1 MTAALAASYVLH
13 VLAGLAW
20 VGSLAG
26 GLIVTAR
33 SGDLTPA
40 GLERGLDGL
49 LQLTRVTGLVLPVT
63 GLYQIW
69 LLYPTARLLSTP
81 RGWLVVAMFALWGVV
96 NGLVELGAYRV
107 RRADGTEMGL
117 ARHTIARLTLGDD
130 ADTTHL
136 AATARPYLWAAAAGG
151 LLLLVDAGLLASG
164 AV

>member
-26 GLIVTAR
+26 GLVVTAR
-33 SGDLTPA
+33 GGDLTPA

-49 LQLTRVTGLVLPVT
+49 LQLTRVTGLILPAT
-63 GLYQIW
+63 GLYQVW
-69 LLYPTARLLSTP
+69 VLYPTARLFSTP
-81 RGWLVVAMFALWGVV
+81 RGWLIVAMITLWGLV

-107 RRADGTEMGL
+107 RRADGAEMGL
-117 ARHTIARLTLGDD
+117 ARHTLARLTISGN